1 MDEQALLHRLSVETG
16 VNIELLKDL
25 LHNDEVWVLAVE
37 AKTIPLTMKIR
48 DLAPRVGLRE
58 AKSIAEAFVAEA
70 K

>member
-1 MDEQALLHRLSVETG
+1 MDEQALLHRLSVDTD

-25 LHNDEVWVLAVE
+25 LHNDELWVLAVQGKVNP
-37 AKTIPLTMKIR
+37 AAMKIR

-58 AKSIAEAFVAEA
+58 ALKIAEAFVAAA